1 MTTEQPDNSPIVKGI
16 KDLKNAEAPSPDELT
31 RQRHIS
37 SMNKALKPSG
47 KRRYLISVAAA
58 VALVAGAGLVVAV
71 SSDSSNSRQVATP
84 DSVEIPE
91 LKKVDSITAVPFER
105 TEDYVIIT
113 ADASKAEALKN
124 EIAQTSGTDV
134 AVISKT
140 SARTSFVV
148 PASIAKTLTNTSGVT
163 VVADTPIK
171 SIAEQSPVPSW
182 GLDRIDASD
191 VALNNSYRY
200 FSTGAGS
207 IIYVID
213 TGVYSGHADLSGR
226 VVSGYTAVNDGNGT
240 EDCNGHGT
248 HVAGTA
254 AGKTYGVAKSATVV
268 AIRVLDCA
276 GSGFSSSVVAGIN
289 WAIASHPG
297 GPGVINL
304 SLGGPANSAVDTAVA
319 DATRAGLVV
328 VAAAGNSA
336 TDACSSS
343 PARAASAITIGAT
356 DQSDNRAS
364 YSNFGSCVDMYAPGS
379 AITSAWISGSSSTRS
394 LSGTSMASPHVAGLA
409 ARLQQAQP
417 GITVSGIAQTLT
429 TSNVGTGTVSIA
441 NFVEN
446 EEPVVTTT
454 TTLPATT
461 VPETTTT
468 TSTTVAVAPTT
479 TTTTTLAKKRPG
491 GPTTTNPKSPGQKK
505 TVVQAKEFAIR
516 YEMIDKAIT
525 LAASWV
531 DNRTPETYSIECVAL
546 TAKPDAAPTN
556 TFMVERT
563 ATKIVEGGRTRA
575 ELLLTPSE
583 PLRCWVVAMIGEDKG
598 ARSNPAILIPRPETR
613 KPPVTTVAPTTTSS
627 STTSTTPPPTTA
639 VSPPTTASR
648 AIAPT
653 TTVKPGKA
661 PTRPVK

>member
-16 KDLKNAEAPSPDELT
+16 KDLKNAEAPSPDDLT

-37 SMNKALKPSG
+37 SLNKALKPSG

-58 VALVAGAGLVVAV
+58 VALVVGAAVVVSV
-71 SSDSSNSRQVATP
+71 SSGSSNSREVATP

-91 LKKVDSITAVPFER
+91 LKKVDTITAVPFER

-113 ADASKAEALKN
+113 ADSSKADALKN

-134 AVISKT
+134 SVISKT

-191 VALNNSYRY
+191 VALNDSYKY

-276 GSGFSSSVVAGIN
+276 GSGYSSSVVAGIN

-461 VPETTTT
+461 VPEETPTTTT
-468 TSTTVAVAPTT
+468 VAIAP

-491 GPTTTNPKSPGQKK
+491 GPTTTNPKAPGQKK
-505 TVVQAKEFAIR
+505 TVVQPKEFAVK
-516 YEMIDKAIT
+516 YEMIDKINT
-525 LAASWV
+525 LTASWV

-546 TAKPDAAPTN
+546 TAKPDAEPTN

-563 ATKIVEGGRTRA
+563 ATKVVEGGRTRA

-583 PLRCWVVAMIGEDKG
+583 PLRCWVIAMIGEEKS
-598 ARSNPAILIPRPETR
+598 ARSNPAILIPRPASR
-613 KPPVTTVAPTTTSS
+613 KPPVTTVAPPASTSS
-627 STTSTTPPPTTA
+627 TTTSTTTLAPPTTVA
-639 VSPPTTASR
+639 R
-648 AIAPT
+648 ATAPT

-661 PTRPVK
+661 PGKPVK

>member
-1 MTTEQPDNSPIVKGI
+1 MTTEQPDQSPIIKGI
-16 KDLKNAEAPSPDELT
+16 KDLHQSDAALPDEVT
-31 RQRHIS
+31 RQRHLS
-37 SMNKALKPSG
+37 AMRKAQRPTG
-47 KRRYLISVAAA
+47 RRRSFISVAAT
-58 VALVAGAGLVVAV
+58 VALVAGAGVVV
-71 SSDSSNSRQVATP
+71 SVSSGSSDTPQVTSSDSVK
-84 DSVEIPE
+84 VPE
-91 LKKVDSITAVPFER
+91 LKNVDSITAVPFER

-113 ADASKAEALKN
+113 ADSSKADALKN
-124 EIAQTSGTDV
+124 EIAQVSGTDV

-148 PASIAKTLTNTSGVT
+148 PASIARTLTNTSGVT
-163 VVADTPIK
+163 VVADTPIR

-191 VALNNSYRY
+191 VALNNSYKY

-213 TGVYSGHADLSGR
+213 TGVYSGHSDLAGR
-226 VVSGYTAVNDGNGT
+226 VLSGYTAVNDGNGT

-276 GSGFSSSVVAGIN
+276 GSGYSSSVVAGIN

-304 SLGGPANSAVDTAVA
+304 SLGGPTNSAVDTAVA

-328 VAAAGNSA
+328 VVAAGNSA

-417 GITVSGIAQTLT
+417 GITVGGIAQTLT
-429 TSNVGTGTVSIA
+429 AANVGTGTVSIA

-461 VPETTTT
+461 VPEETTT
-468 TSTTVAVAPTT
+468 TSTTVAVAPT

-505 TVVQAKEFAIR
+505 TVVQPKEFAVK
-516 YEMIDKAIT
+516 YEMIDKIST
-525 LAASWV
+525 LTASWF
-531 DNRTPETYSIECVAL
+531 DNRTPETYSIECAAL
-546 TAKPDAAPTN
+546 TAKPDAEPTN
-556 TFMVERT
+556 TFLVERA
-563 ATKIVEGGRTRA
+563 ATKIVVGGRTRA
-575 ELLLTPSE
+575 ELLLSPSE
-583 PLRCWVVAMIGEDKG
+583 PLRCWVVAIIGEDKS
-598 ARSNPAILIPRPETR
+598 ARSNPAILIPRP
-613 KPPVTTVAPTTTSS
+613 A
-627 STTSTTPPPTTA
+627 
-639 VSPPTTASR
+639 
-648 AIAPT
+648 
-653 TTVKPGKA
+653 
-661 PTRPVK
+661 